1 MILCCDVSE
10 CCHLEE
16 VEAIE
21 FWIQFAK
28 ELQSN
33 GRKPEGF
40 GFFFLTFVYFET
52 QSSYSLNG

>member
-1 MILCCDVSE
+1 MILSCDMSE

-16 VEAIE
+16 VEAVE

-33 GRKPEGF
+33 GNKPEGF
-40 GFFFLTFVYFET
+40 VFLTFVYFET
-52 QSSYSLNG
+52 QSS

>member
-10 CCHLEE
+10 CCRLEE

-33 GRKPEGF
+33 GSKPEGF
-40 GFFFLTFVYFET
+40 VFFLTFVYFET